1 MAFLKKQLF
10 LSLLICFYLPICAQ
24 YSLKATLLGHS
35 APVNGLEITAD
46 GKKVISCSKDQ
57 SIRLWD
63 IDKAT
68 QINAITNLPSSIK
81 KIALNI
87 DGTKFYATGYSAVFC
102 YDFLKFKKI
111 KSYKVHTA
119 FVESISISNNLIATT
134 SWRDNSV
141 MIWKSNFKKQ
151 TVVKETIW
159 ADCNV
164 FTKDGKILITG
175 DHENLIKLW
184 DVYTGELITKLAG
197 HTDWVYSLKLSD
209 DNNLLYSGGFD
220 GTVRV
225 WDLKTQKNITTL
237 KEHKDGIV
245 CIDLSKDGKYLVSA
259 GMDKSIIVWDLQEKK
274 VAYTINDAHDSSI
287 LDIKFLEGS
296 KKIISAG
303 SDNKIKIWELTQ

>member
-1 MAFLKKQLF
+1 MPFLNKKIALYFILF
-10 LSLLICFYLPICAQ
+10 YSISVQAQ
-24 YSLKATLLGHS
+24 YVLKSTLLGHS
-35 APVNGLEITAD
+35 APVNGIEISPD
-46 GKKVISCSKDQ
+46 GSKLISCSKDQ

-81 KIALNI
+81 KIVLNTE
-87 DGTKFYATGYSAVFC
+87 GTKFYATGYSAVFC

-119 FVESISISNNLIATT
+119 FVESISISNSLIATT

-151 TVVKETIW
+151 TLVKETVW
-159 ADCNV
+159 ADCNL
-164 FTKDGKILITG
+164 FTSDGKILVTG

-197 HTDWVYSLKLSD
+197 HTDWVYSLKLSA
-209 DNNLLYSGGFD
+209 DNNFLYSGGFD
-220 GTVRV
+220 GTVRI
-225 WDLKTQKNITTL
+225 WDLKTQKNTTTL

-245 CIDLSKDGKYLVSA
+245 TIDLSKDGKYLASA

-287 LDIKFLEGS
+287 LEIKFLEGS

-303 SDNKIKIWELTQ
+303 SDNKIKIWELAQ